1 MLACKTRQLASR
13 NWLERRMQRTDVDV
27 LYISA
32 LTVHTCWGRSNLPS
46 YIFTHESLGG
56 LFFHS
61 TKRQLREWYHCSS
74 CSNVKNSW
82 WWQRDADM
90 IRFPP
95 DVRKIFNKPH
105 KHKDETDYASLPSE
119 KSHVKK
125 PQSSLPSD
133 WRAVSAEMQQF
144 VRHEFMSTYINGRCC
159 LLWHCLEER
168 EFYNN
173 RLCTGKWMCIWSSA
187 PQQTLLALLKL
198 WM

>member
-1 MLACKTRQLASR
+1 MLACKTSQFPMR
-13 NWLERRMQRTDVDV
+13 NWLERRMQRTDGDV

-32 LTVHTCWGRSNLPS
+32 LTVHTCWGHSNLPS

-56 LFFHS
+56 LFFHR
-61 TKRQLREWYHCSS
+61 TKRQLREWYHRSL
-74 CSNVKNSW
+74 CSNLKNSW

-90 IRFPP
+90 IRSPP

-105 KHKDETDYASLPSE
+105 KHKDETDYTSLPLE

-125 PQSSLPSD
+125 HRSSLPSD
-133 WRAVSAEMQQF
+133 WHAVSADMQQF
-144 VRHEFMSTYINGRCC
+144 VRQEFMSTYINGRCC

-173 RLCTGKWMCIWSSA
+173 RLCTGKWMYI
-187 PQQTLLALLKL
+187 
-198 WM
+198 